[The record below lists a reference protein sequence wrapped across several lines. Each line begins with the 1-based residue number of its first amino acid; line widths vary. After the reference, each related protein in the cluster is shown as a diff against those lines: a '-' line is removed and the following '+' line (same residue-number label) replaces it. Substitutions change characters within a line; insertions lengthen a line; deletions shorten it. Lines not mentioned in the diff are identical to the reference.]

1 MSNLFNDIPILDDNN
16 KINIYN
22 NDKIINNT
30 NYDELIFN
38 INNTDLS
45 WNKFKVYA
53 SSYDNHKYA
62 TISNI
67 MYQDP
72 HIIPYL
78 PGEDSR
84 IRLGKY
90 GNKQNN
96 TWWDIASDKYG
107 NFHIFNENQD
117 NKGIVIN
124 PNGNIGVGTINPQT
138 KLQVVGD
145 ISANRFIGSG
155 SLMTNLD
162 PDNINGI
169 VSQSRGGTGVAFLD
183 PNYFDTSNNKLSLKL
198 SSITPWNV
206 NTDNLYYN
214 NGNIGVG
221 TINPQTKLQVIGDIS
236 ANRFI
241 GSGSLMTNLDPNNID
256 GIIPQ
261 SRGGTGVASLDMNKF
276 KIVDNKLSLKQ
287 NINFQY
293 LETIFGEP
301 LFIWEGYDSFENSI
315 SLYQHC
321 NYGGYSISLTAG
333 EYRLN
338 DLQTKPGFKNDDIS
352 SIIFNQKNTLKA
364 ILYEHDNFSG
374 QVFELTDNNSCFIN
388 NNFNDKLSSI
398 KVINID
404 DNTTI
409 SKKNPIFDVLF
420 NILEIVGTT
429 TFNNTYYNVLWNHR
443 YMIGVVNTTK
453 TFDKPTNYLRIRLQ
467 IDPNTHNSVF
477 IQCITRDRWSLIN
490 MFICDPIT
498 KIPDIK
504 IQSRTNNHN
513 NNGTTGNSSF
523 LGPNN
528 EIAHSGYHEWLQFCI
543 PKEFIDRYKKS
554 SNEIIISINAGTH
567 NSNNEL
573 WISGIA
579 SCPNPYGICTLS
591 AVDLHW
597 ATNGGNTITWNSGA
611 WNEEAIAQF
620 DVNKDYLD
628 IRIPI
633 ASTNKAVYIVHI
645 DHGNTWFGSNP
656 RIYVPGFSS
665 TKYWKLS
672 PTSIGKFGMS
682 IKGRAVYR
690 EPRGIL
696 LPADVVEKGA
706 VRDHNG
712 ALQLKIR
719 VNMVLAMHIL
729 YTRGWYSEQFE
740 QL

>member
-1 MSNLFNDIPILDDNN
+1 M
-16 KINIYN
+16 
-22 NDKIINNT
+22 
-30 NYDELIFN
+30 
-38 INNTDLS
+38 
-45 WNKFKVYA
+45 
-53 SSYDNHKYA
+53 
-62 TISNI
+62 
-67 MYQDP
+67 
-72 HIIPYL
+72 
-78 PGEDSR
+78 
-84 IRLGKY
+84 
-90 GNKQNN
+90 
-96 TWWDIASDKYG
+96 
-107 NFHIFNENQD
+107 
-117 NKGIVIN
+117 
-124 PNGNIGVGTINPQT
+124 
-138 KLQVVGD
+138 
-145 ISANRFIGSG
+145 
-155 SLMTNLD
+155 
-162 PDNINGI
+162 
-169 VSQSRGGTGVAFLD
+169 
-183 PNYFDTSNNKLSLKL
+183 
-198 SSITPWNV
+198 
-206 NTDNLYYN
+206 
-214 NGNIGVG
+214 
-221 TINPQTKLQVIGDIS
+221 
-236 ANRFI
+236 
-241 GSGSLMTNLDPNNID
+241 
-256 GIIPQ
+256 
-261 SRGGTGVASLDMNKF
+261 
-276 KIVDNKLSLKQ
+276 
-287 NINFQY
+287 
-293 LETIFGEP
+293 
-301 LFIWEGYDSFENSI
+301 
-315 SLYQHC
+315 
-321 NYGGYSISLTAG
+321 
-333 EYRLN
+333 
-338 DLQTKPGFKNDDIS
+338 
-352 SIIFNQKNTLKA
+352 KA